1 MPPIAFYLDEHVQLA
16 LVEAMRARGVDIL
29 TTQEARNTGLDD
41 IQQLAFATENR
52 RSLFSYNTRHFAKLH
67 NQWTNIQRPHR
78 GLILSDQMP
87 IGIVL
92 RRLMRLYFS
101 LNSEDMQN
109 RLEYLSAW
117 K

>member
-1 MPPIAFYLDEHVQLA
+1 MTTIAFYFDEHVQLGLA
-16 LVEAMRARGVDIL
+16 EAMRARGVDIL
-29 TTQEARNTGLDD
+29 TTQEAGNTGLDD
-41 IQQLAFATENR
+41 RRQLVFATENR
-52 RSLFSYNTRHFAKLH
+52 RSLLSYNTRHFAKLH
-67 NQWTNIQRPHR
+67 NQWMNIQRPHR

-101 LNSEDMQN
+101 LNAEDMQN
-109 RLEYLSAW
+109 RLEYLTGW